1 MGKITVTPK
10 KPLPTWALAGVVFL
24 LFSGIGFF
32 RYMHGVLTENGEPSC
47 FSIVYFL
54 WMAAWIGTGLY
65 PSGQQRAEPE
75 TREGIVPGRDRTGT
89 GVPGD
94 SAQSSPMQRLRD
106 LERLKA
112 DGLVTEEEYRRK
124 REEMMREKW

>member
-1 MGKITVTPK
+1 MGTILVRPK

-24 LFSGIGFF
+24 LFAGLNFF

-54 WMAAWIGTGLY
+54 VMASWIGAGLY
-65 PSGQQRAEPE
+65 LLVNNALNQRRARGLSPAGIEPE
-75 TREGIVPGRDRTGT
+75 PVG
-89 GVPGD
+89 PGD
-94 SAQSSPMQRLRD
+94 SAQGSPMQRLRD

-112 DGLVTEEEYRRK
+112 DDLVTEEEYRRK